1 MSDQKKSPLEV
12 AIEKATWSVQYH
24 TDKLREETELL
35 EALLLAQAVKQ
46 TDAK

>member
-1 MSDQKKSPLEV
+1 MSDAKKSPLEV
-12 AIEKATWSVQYH
+12 AIEKATWSVEYH
-24 TDKLREETELL
+24 TEKLREETEML

>member
-1 MSDQKKSPLEV
+1 MSEPKKSPLEV

-35 EALLLAQAVKQ
+35 EALLLALAVKG